1 MSTTFLQHF
10 YKCCRNV
17 YKSNGKYHPIGIYIY
32 IYIYIIGLSKFTRVI
47 QIDYFFRRP
56 PDDYLSFFSLIF
68 LYRSSQKIK
77 IKNKKRNIKVVQGMH
92 YTPICT
98 RLLQDGKDDEKSK
111 GRKILHMKIAQ
122 NILSPQL
129 RWALVWFSEGSIRIT

>member
-10 YKCCRNV
+10 CKCCRNV

-47 QIDYFFRRP
+47 QIDYFFRIARG
-56 PDDYLSFFSLIF
+56 DYLSFFSLIY
-68 LYRSSQKIK
+68 LYRFSQ
-77 IKNKKRNIKVVQGMH
+77 NNNNKRNIKVVQGMH

-98 RLLQDGKDDEKSK
+98 RLL
-111 GRKILHMKIAQ
+111 
-122 NILSPQL
+122 
-129 RWALVWFSEGSIRIT
+129 